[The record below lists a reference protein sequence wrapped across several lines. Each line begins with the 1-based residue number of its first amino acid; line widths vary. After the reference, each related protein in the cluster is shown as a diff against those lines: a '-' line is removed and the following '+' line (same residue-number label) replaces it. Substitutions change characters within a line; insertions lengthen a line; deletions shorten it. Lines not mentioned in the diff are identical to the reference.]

1 MNKNVKANLDAIND
15 RYEYKVKYK
24 ITREDENELLSDLS
38 ADSYGC
44 AMMLA
49 RFYYSEFHILGIV
62 RRQVGEWEEVR
73 NEIK

>member
-1 MNKNVKANLDAIND
+1 MSEKVKANLDAIKD

-62 RRQVGEWEEVR
+62 RRQVGEWEDVR

>member
-1 MNKNVKANLDAIND
+1 MNKNVKDNLDAIKD

-62 RRQVGEWEEVR
+62 RRQVGEWEDVR

>member
-1 MNKNVKANLDAIND
+1 MNKNVKAKPDASKD

-73 NEIK
+73 ND